1 MNDVVKTAPP
11 CWTKVVRLLV
21 DTLLF
26 CEISLK
32 SSIMTQ
38 YKYNNTLLAEI
49 DSTLSTEPTTTT
61 TKIVERRRI
70 VDSSEGSSNTNTNT
84 EHTEAT
90 TSQTID
96 ALLAKELNALS
107 FQ

>member
-1 MNDVVKTAPP
+1 MTSWA
-11 CWTKVVRLLV
+11 
-21 DTLLF
+21 
-26 CEISLK
+26 ISSNANADDDFFSTIK
-32 SSIMTQ
+32 PESIWNTD
-38 YKYNNTLLAEI
+38 NTLLPEI
-49 DSTLSTEPTTTT
+49 DSTLATEPTTRTT
-61 TKIVERRRI
+61 TIVERRRI

-90 TSQTID
+90 TSQTVD

>member
-1 MNDVVKTAPP
+1 MTSWAISSNANVDDDFFSTVKP
-11 CWTKVVRLLV
+11 
-21 DTLLF
+21 
-26 CEISLK
+26 E
-32 SSIMTQ
+32 SIWNTD
-38 YKYNNTLLAEI
+38 NTLLPEM

>member
-1 MNDVVKTAPP
+1 MTSWAISSNANVDDDFFSTVKP
-11 CWTKVVRLLV
+11 
-21 DTLLF
+21 
-26 CEISLK
+26 E
-32 SSIMTQ
+32 SIWNTD
-38 YKYNNTLLAEI
+38 NTLLPEI

-61 TKIVERRRI
+61 TTIVERRRI

>member
-1 MNDVVKTAPP
+1 MTSWAISSNAN
-11 CWTKVVRLLV
+11 V
-21 DTLLF
+21 DDDFFST
-26 CEISLK
+26 IK
-32 SSIMTQ
+32 PGSIWSTD
-38 YKYNNTLLAEI
+38 NTLLPEI

-61 TKIVERRRI
+61 TTIVERRRI

>member
-1 MNDVVKTAPP
+1 MTSWAISSNAN
-11 CWTKVVRLLV
+11 V
-21 DTLLF
+21 DDDFFSTIKP
-26 CEISLK
+26 E
-32 SSIMTQ
+32 SIWNTD
-38 YKYNNTLLAEI
+38 NTLLPEI
-49 DSTLSTEPTTTT
+49 GPTSSTEPTTTT
-61 TKIVERRRI
+61 TTIVERRRT

>member
-1 MNDVVKTAPP
+1 MTSWAISSNAN
-11 CWTKVVRLLV
+11 V
-21 DTLLF
+21 DDDFFSTIKP
-26 CEISLK
+26 E
-32 SSIMTQ
+32 SIWNTD
-38 YKYNNTLLAEI
+38 NTLLPEI

>member
-1 MNDVVKTAPP
+1 MTSWAISSNAN
-11 CWTKVVRLLV
+11 V
-21 DTLLF
+21 DDDFFSTIKP
-26 CEISLK
+26 E
-32 SSIMTQ
+32 SIWNTD
-38 YKYNNTLLAEI
+38 NTLLPEI
-49 DSTLSTEPTTTT
+49 DSTLSTEPTT
-61 TKIVERRRI
+61 IVERRRI

>member
-1 MNDVVKTAPP
+1 MTSWAISSNANVDDDFFSTNEPGSIWNTDNA
-11 CWTKVVRLLV
+11 LLP
-21 DTLLF
+21 
-26 CEISLK
+26 
-32 SSIMTQ
+32 
-38 YKYNNTLLAEI
+38 EI